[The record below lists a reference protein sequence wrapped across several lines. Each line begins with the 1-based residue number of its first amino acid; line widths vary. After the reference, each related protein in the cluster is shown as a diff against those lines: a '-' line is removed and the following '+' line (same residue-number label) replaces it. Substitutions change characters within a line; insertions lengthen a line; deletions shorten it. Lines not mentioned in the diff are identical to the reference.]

1 MRGSQALRS
10 GPPWPRF
17 SFRPPFS
24 AVMKSLQSGPGALP
38 PEPGVAAAMQ
48 HRQHDDAVLLGNG
61 QVDDAV
67 GEAAN
72 QGTARAAVAG
82 GIRRRVG
89 ADALEGQP
97 HFGQELTAQARLLG
111 FVPAGRSVEVISGCW
126 TESQHLAQS
135 DCSMESSAASASTPG
150 SPSARKLSSR

>member
-1 MRGSQALRS
+1 
-10 GPPWPRF
+10 
-17 SFRPPFS
+17 
-24 AVMKSLQSGPGALP
+24 
-38 PEPGVAAAMQ
+38 MQ

-72 QGTARAAVAG
+72 QGTARAAIAG
-82 GIRRRVG
+82 WIRHRVG
-89 ADALEGQP
+89 ANSLKDLPHLGQD
-97 HFGQELTAQARLLG
+97 LTAQARLLG
-111 FVPAGRSVEVISGCW
+111 FVPAGRSIEIISGCW

-150 SPSARKLSSR
+150 SPSEKKLSSR